1 MDKAHITRGVPLQA
15 GCAGTLEEQ
24 LLFTQMG
31 YDITIW
37 EQIRST
43 VQWKTLTLVKD
54 INKEISNDFSLLELQ
69 GKHPVPW
76 QLREVMRQRA
86 HSWVQHLYDSCC
98 DVYKRSGKELSAEFD
113 RAVWAYCIEPFIM
126 GQKEADIH
134 HETMSGFLE
143 LLLCAVG
150 SPRERRRFLT
160 VSQKDCCLG
169 VRKEVYET
177 WYHKLHH
184 LPLRINE
191 ALAAMAGYNA
201 MERRAARIVR
211 GLPPDD
217 PPPPPSTPVHPLVQP
232 EESLP
237 PRAFNSDSKTPP
249 STIEAAIDVGRMP
262 ETQTPPL
269 HIDPLLKKTVPDT
282 KAPLPISD
290 VGGRGAIHGPKPTE
304 VLSDLPVDYP
314 RTLVARTFVIIGE
327 AVRKFPVQTRT
338 LELCKYVISELTR
351 HFREA
356 LQNNVF
362 RQDQALSRMH
372 DLLHYL
378 LVHNCDGEWRRSEI
392 RKEVLKSDEW
402 LTLAR
407 EIAGKIEDAPE
418 SGALM
423 AATWDAIDISFLSE
437 ERVQI
442 RNGATTE
449 TRNYTEFG
457 FEDGRSGKPNLAW
470 KTLLALAAERGIL
483 QNAAKTG
490 QKWLE
495 VERRIQEIR
504 KVLRE
509 HFQISSDPIPFVEG
523 TGYRALFKISCRP
536 SFDT

>member
-98 DVYKRSGKELSAEFD
+98 DVYKTSGKELSAEFD

-184 LPLRINE
+184 LP
-191 ALAAMAGYNA
+191 
-201 MERRAARIVR
+201 
-211 GLPPDD
+211 P
-217 PPPPPSTPVHPLVQP
+217 
-232 EESLP
+232 
-237 PRAFNSDSKTPP
+237 
-249 STIEAAIDVGRMP
+249 RMP